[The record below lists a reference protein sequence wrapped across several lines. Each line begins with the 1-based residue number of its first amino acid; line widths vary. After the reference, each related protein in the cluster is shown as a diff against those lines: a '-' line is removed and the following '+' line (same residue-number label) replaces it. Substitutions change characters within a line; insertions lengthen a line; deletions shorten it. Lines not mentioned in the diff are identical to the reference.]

1 MSKMTNNNNN
11 NNNNSL
17 DMINTKQVVVV
28 AVIIA
33 IAAMFVFSN
42 AFVNPSLA
50 KSNKSDGKTDSKS
63 TDKKGTS
70 TTTSSSTATTTT
82 TSSSSDQNDYKNFQK
97 CLSTAEGTKGFAT
110 NQEIK
115 NCYNPI
121 YRPIPTST
129 STTSFSSPSNPL
141 SSSVK

>member
-1 MSKMTNNNNN
+1 MSKMTKNNNN

-42 AFVNPSLA
+42 AFVNPLLA

-70 TTTSSSTATTTT
+70 TATSSSTATTT
-82 TSSSSDQNDYKNFQK
+82 SSSSDQIDYKNFQK
-97 CLSTAEGTKGFAT
+97 CLSSAAGTKGFAT
-110 NQEIK
+110 DQEIK

-121 YRPIPTST
+121 YRPISTATSPTTTNFSNPSTPPST
-129 STTSFSSPSNPL
+129 S
-141 SSSVK
+141 VK

>member
-1 MSKMTNNNNN
+1 MTKDNNNK
-11 NNNNSL
+11 NNSL
-17 DMINTKQVVVV
+17 DVINTKQIVSV

-42 AFVNPSLA
+42 AFVNPLLA
-50 KSNKSDGKTDSKS
+50 KSSKSDGKTDSKS
-63 TDKKGTS
+63 TDKKG
-70 TTTSSSTATTTT
+70 STATVSSNPATTT